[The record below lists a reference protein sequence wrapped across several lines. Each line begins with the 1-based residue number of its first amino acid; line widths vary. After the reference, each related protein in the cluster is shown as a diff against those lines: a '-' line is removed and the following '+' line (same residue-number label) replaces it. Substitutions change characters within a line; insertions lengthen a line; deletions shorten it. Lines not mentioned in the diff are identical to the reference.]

1 MCGGLR
7 SRRKGNVD
15 RSGVIV
21 FIDDVVCGGY
31 GGVTA
36 YCFLEGTTRCTEKE
50 WERRTMWR

>member
-21 FIDDVVCGGY
+21 FIDVVCGGY